1 MCITSSRYVT
11 AKALMMAA
19 IATYTNNSVMIFMP
33 PSLFW
38 ANINV
43 DPTRIKANA
52 VPVRIPLIQMVVYFC
67 RGVALDDNVSRFRN
81 NMKTF

>member
-1 MCITSSRYVT
+1 MT

-33 PSLFW
+33 SGLFL

-52 VPVRIPLIQMVVYFC
+52 ETVRVSLIQMVVYFC
-67 RGVALDDNVSRFRN
+67 RGVALDDNIGCFRN
-81 NMKTF
+81 YMKTF